1 MGKGAFTNLVGT
13 KKLLK
18 EEMTLHYTS
27 LESSVITVS
36 NPPSS
41 SSSPAIHET
50 PTKSILNLNERS
62 SSSGLDP

>member
-41 SSSPAIHET
+41 SSPAIHET

-62 SSSGLDP
+62 SSSVLDP

>member
-41 SSSPAIHET
+41 SPAIHET